1 MSDCASERAASAHL
15 PRQGRGG
22 LGLEIIAKL
31 AAVLEVE
38 PAEFVKIPK
47 TRGRD

>member
-1 MSDCASERAASAHL
+1 MSHCASDRTASAHL
-15 PRQGRGG
+15 PREGRSG

-31 AAVLEVE
+31 AKVLEVE